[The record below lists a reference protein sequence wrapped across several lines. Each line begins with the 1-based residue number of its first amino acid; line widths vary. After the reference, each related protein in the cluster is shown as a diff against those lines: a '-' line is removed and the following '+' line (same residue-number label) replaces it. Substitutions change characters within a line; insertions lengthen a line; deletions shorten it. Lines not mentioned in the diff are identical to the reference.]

1 MRSSLFLC
9 IQFAVEGHDDY
20 FIKKRDSVQRLGLSS
35 PSKDNDKPLQ
45 KTTCVLQE
53 ACV

>member
-20 FIKKRDSVQRLGLSS
+20 FIKKRDRLGLSS